1 MEQDDRNPDEDVDL
15 IEERRFK
22 SFAPIVSFYAAAPD
36 RFTDIPWPSSEDWEA
51 ACGLVFPHTFKHT
64 KKGGEVEIEGNP
76 RDLFTEANFRKFE
89 RAWEENRVATAFFRG
104 TATGGGTTIDNNQ
117 RLKVAQCSHDWKDD
131 PVKGGD
137 EPFLDGAIV
146 GWNLRDKKIAQGP
159 MTFLRK
165 KNFGFTA
172 GKHHFTPIYEQ
183 SKYKYLVYVDGHCA
197 ACRYGF
203 MMRLGSVIIKVLP
216 RQVADRMW
224 YFPILKPLEDHVPVK
239 EDLSDL
245 EEKIQWCRDNDEKCK
260 KIGQNAM
267 AFYEKYV
274 SRKPLLDYVQMACR
288 HIAKRQVD
296 APAFWQPPPPEEK
309 PPSLTKPDG
318 MCFEDHATHTSRYCS
333 RCQEEVDKEEEEKKL
348 KEEEEKKARQNK
360 GSRKKN
366 LKERMRKKAKT
377 S

>member
-1 MEQDDRNPDEDVDL
+1 L
-15 IEERRFK
+15 HFLLRR
-22 SFAPIVSFYAAAPD
+22 D
-36 RFTDIPWPSSEDWEA
+36 
-51 ACGLVFPHTFKHT
+51 
-64 KKGGEVEIEGNP
+64 
-76 RDLFTEANFRKFE
+76 
-89 RAWEENRVATAFFRG
+89 NRVATAFFRG

-117 RLKVAQCSHDWKDD
+117 RLRVAHYSHVWKDD
-131 PVKGGD
+131 LVKGGD

-146 GWNLRDKKIAQGP
+146 GWNLRDKKIASSP

-224 YFPILKPLEDHVPVK
+224 YFPILKPFEDHVPVK
-239 EDLSDL
+239 ADLSDL

-274 SRKPLLDYVQMACR
+274 GRNALLDYVQMACR
-288 HIAKRQVD
+288 HIAKRHKD
-296 APAFWQPPPPEEK
+296 APSFWQPPPPEEQ
-309 PPSLTKPDG
+309 PPNLTKPDG

-333 RCQEEVDKEEEEKKL
+333 RCQEDVDKEEEEKKL

-377 S
+377 T